1 MVKKII
7 MFLSM
12 LFIKNLYGEFREVIP
27 LENENIKKNIVT
39 EKFEIT
45 KIKSENIKEKNSKMI
60 PEAEEKNKKNEK
72 IDEVIHVKDSENVKE
87 VIEKNSVTIITEEQL
102 KQIINNAKNSPLP
115 DNNVEKEREFFT
127 LSPTDTSQPDF
138 FIDIKK
144 TLDKYSFSDKSE
156 EIYGGQITSKEITS
170 DKIIDNLEFGVGVA
184 YRVL

>member
-87 VIEKNSVTIITEEQL
+87 VIEKNSVTIITEEHLNRLLIML
-102 KQIINNAKNSPLP
+102 KILL
-115 DNNVEKEREFFT
+115 F
-127 LSPTDTSQPDF
+127 
-138 FIDIKK
+138 
-144 TLDKYSFSDKSE
+144 
-156 EIYGGQITSKEITS
+156 QITMLKRKGSFLHFLQRIHLNQ
-170 DKIIDNLEFGVGVA
+170 IFL
-184 YRVL
+184 

>member
-60 PEAEEKNKKNEK
+60 PEAEEKNKKNEQKDPKYRLK
-72 IDEVIHVKDSENVKE
+72 IRKM
-87 VIEKNSVTIITEEQL
+87 
-102 KQIINNAKNSPLP
+102 
-115 DNNVEKEREFFT
+115 
-127 LSPTDTSQPDF
+127 
-138 FIDIKK
+138 KK
-144 TLDKYSFSDKSE
+144 
-156 EIYGGQITSKEITS
+156 
-170 DKIIDNLEFGVGVA
+170 
-184 YRVL
+184 

>member
-1 MVKKII
+1 

-72 IDEVIHVKDSENVKE
+72 ID
-87 VIEKNSVTIITEEQL
+87 
-102 KQIINNAKNSPLP
+102 
-115 DNNVEKEREFFT
+115 
-127 LSPTDTSQPDF
+127 
-138 FIDIKK
+138 
-144 TLDKYSFSDKSE
+144 
-156 EIYGGQITSKEITS
+156 
-170 DKIIDNLEFGVGVA
+170 
-184 YRVL
+184 

>member
-60 PEAEEKNKKNEK
+60 LGLEDRIGS
-72 IDEVIHVKDSENVKE
+72 IDVGKDADIVIWSKSPLELDANVE
-87 VIEKNSVTIITEEQL
+87 YTII
-102 KQIINNAKNSPLP
+102 
-115 DNNVEKEREFFT
+115 D
-127 LSPTDTSQPDF
+127 
-138 FIDIKK
+138 
-144 TLDKYSFSDKSE
+144 
-156 EIYGGQITSKEITS
+156 G
-170 DKIIDNLEFGVGVA
+170 KIA
-184 YRVL
+184 YRK

>member
-72 IDEVIHVKDSENVKE
+72 IDRK
-87 VIEKNSVTIITEEQL
+87 SV
-102 KQIINNAKNSPLP
+102 
-115 DNNVEKEREFFT
+115 V
-127 LSPTDTSQPDF
+127 
-138 FIDIKK
+138 
-144 TLDKYSFSDKSE
+144 
-156 EIYGGQITSKEITS
+156 
-170 DKIIDNLEFGVGVA
+170 
-184 YRVL
+184 

>member
-60 PEAEEKNKKNEK
+60 PEAEEKNKKNKGRGE
-72 IDEVIHVKDSENVKE
+72 
-87 VIEKNSVTIITEEQL
+87 L
-102 KQIINNAKNSPLP
+102 
-115 DNNVEKEREFFT
+115 R
-127 LSPTDTSQPDF
+127 
-138 FIDIKK
+138 
-144 TLDKYSFSDKSE
+144 
-156 EIYGGQITSKEITS
+156 
-170 DKIIDNLEFGVGVA
+170 
-184 YRVL
+184 